1 MAEEKKNIPKLRF
14 REFTGDNA
22 NAWELRRADEIF
34 KTISD
39 KGHPDLTVL
48 SASQEHGMIPRND
61 VGVDI
66 KYDKKNTANYKRVK
80 PEQFVIHL
88 RSFQG
93 GFAWSEIEGITS
105 PAYTVLDY
113 KETGKYSFDFWK
125 EVLTSPNFIKRLE
138 SVTYGIR
145 DGRSISFSD
154 FSTLKFSSPE
164 IREQQKIGS
173 FFKHL
178 DELITLHQRMLDEY
192 KTLKKTML
200 SKMFPKN
207 GEKYPEL
214 RFSGFTDA
222 WELRKLGEMGKTFSG
237 LSGKKKEDFGHGN
250 ARFVTYMNVF
260 NNTITNP
267 KLLEKVELDN
277 KQNKVKF
284 GDVFF
289 TTSSETPEE
298 VGMSSIWLDD
308 LENVYLNSFCFG
320 YRTDI
325 EMSPYYL
332 AFVLR
337 SPNVR
342 KKFMVLAQGISRYN
356 ISKNKVMNISIP
368 IPDIGEQQKIG
379 SFFKHLDELITLHQ
393 RELELLKTLKKTM
406 LQQMFV

>member
-1 MAEEKKNIPKLRF
+1 MKEEKRNIPEVRF
-14 REFTGDNA
+14 REFAGDNA
-22 NAWELRRADEIF
+22 DAWELRRADEIF

-178 DELITLHQRMLDEY
+178 DELITLHQRRY
-192 KTLKKTML
+192 KLVIFTHASHPHVVIISYL
-200 SKMFPKN
+200 SPTKN
-207 GEKYPEL
+207 
-214 RFSGFTDA
+214 A
-222 WELRKLGEMGKTFSG
+222 
-237 LSGKKKEDFGHGN
+237 
-250 ARFVTYMNVF
+250 
-260 NNTITNP
+260 
-267 KLLEKVELDN
+267 
-277 KQNKVKF
+277 
-284 GDVFF
+284 
-289 TTSSETPEE
+289 
-298 VGMSSIWLDD
+298 
-308 LENVYLNSFCFG
+308 
-320 YRTDI
+320 
-325 EMSPYYL
+325 
-332 AFVLR
+332 
-337 SPNVR
+337 
-342 KKFMVLAQGISRYN
+342 
-356 ISKNKVMNISIP
+356 
-368 IPDIGEQQKIG
+368 
-379 SFFKHLDELITLHQ
+379 
-393 RELELLKTLKKTM
+393 
-406 LQQMFV
+406 

>member
-1 MAEEKKNIPKLRF
+1 MIKHTKTLKESAPSRAQRLAKKGDVFYQTVRPYQKNNYLYELQYNNYIFSTGYAQLRPYSGVDSNFLLNCVQEEKFVTTVLNFCTGTSYPAINSKDLGRVMIKIPKSTEQQKIGDFFKHLDELITLHQ
-14 REFTGDNA
+14 RELDNYKMLKKTMLSKMFPKNDEKYPEIRFTGFA
-22 NAWELRRADEIF
+22 YAWELRRADEIF

-178 DELITLHQRMLDEY
+178 DELITLHQR
-192 KTLKKTML
+192 
-200 SKMFPKN
+200 
-207 GEKYPEL
+207 G
-214 RFSGFTDA
+214 
-222 WELRKLGEMGKTFSG
+222 
-237 LSGKKKEDFGHGN
+237 
-250 ARFVTYMNVF
+250 
-260 NNTITNP
+260 
-267 KLLEKVELDN
+267 
-277 KQNKVKF
+277 
-284 GDVFF
+284 
-289 TTSSETPEE
+289 
-298 VGMSSIWLDD
+298 SI
-308 LENVYLNSFCFG
+308 
-320 YRTDI
+320 
-325 EMSPYYL
+325 
-332 AFVLR
+332 
-337 SPNVR
+337 
-342 KKFMVLAQGISRYN
+342 
-356 ISKNKVMNISIP
+356 
-368 IPDIGEQQKIG
+368 
-379 SFFKHLDELITLHQ
+379 
-393 RELELLKTLKKTM
+393 
-406 LQQMFV
+406 

>member
-22 NAWELRRADEIF
+22 NAWELRRADKIF

-93 GFAWSEIEGITS
+93 GFAWSGIEGITS

-113 KETGKYSFDFWK
+113 KETGKDSFDFWK

-164 IREQQKIGS
+164 IREQQKIGV
-173 FFKHL
+173 
-178 DELITLHQRMLDEY
+178 
-192 KTLKKTML
+192 
-200 SKMFPKN
+200 
-207 GEKYPEL
+207 
-214 RFSGFTDA
+214 FSST
-222 WELRKLGEMGKTFSG
+222 
-237 LSGKKKEDFGHGN
+237 
-250 ARFVTYMNVF
+250 
-260 NNTITNP
+260 
-267 KLLEKVELDN
+267 
-277 KQNKVKF
+277 
-284 GDVFF
+284 
-289 TTSSETPEE
+289 
-298 VGMSSIWLDD
+298 
-308 LENVYLNSFCFG
+308 
-320 YRTDI
+320 
-325 EMSPYYL
+325 
-332 AFVLR
+332 
-337 SPNVR
+337 
-342 KKFMVLAQGISRYN
+342 
-356 ISKNKVMNISIP
+356 
-368 IPDIGEQQKIG
+368 
-379 SFFKHLDELITLHQ
+379 
-393 RELELLKTLKKTM
+393 
-406 LQQMFV
+406 

>member
-222 WELRKLGEMGKTFSG
+222 WELRKFENFVKKSGAKNKNGGNFPAYSVSNTLGLVPQTEQFEESR
-237 LSGKKKEDFGHGN
+237 LSSLEKKDYRIVRPDEFAYN
-250 ARFVTYMNVF
+250 PARINVGSIAF
-260 NNTITNP
+260 NNTKKTVIVSSLYVIL
-267 KLLEKVELDN
+267 KMSEVLDN
-277 KQNKVKF
+277 
-284 GDVFF
+284 
-289 TTSSETPEE
+289 E
-298 VGMSSIWLDD
+298 
-308 LENVYLNSFCFG
+308 
-320 YRTDI
+320 
-325 EMSPYYL
+325 
-332 AFVLR
+332 FVLQFIKSDEFLKDVKR
-337 SPNVR
+337 KTEGSVR
-342 KKFMVLAQGISRYN
+342 EYLFFANFKNINFPYISN
-356 ISKNKVMNISIP
+356 LK
-368 IPDIGEQQKIG
+368 EQQKIG
-379 SFFKHLDELITLHQ
+379 SFFRNLDELITLHQ

>member
-1 MAEEKKNIPKLRF
+1 MLIRI
-14 REFTGDNA
+14 

-178 DELITLHQRMLDEY
+178 DELITLHQRRAISSS
-192 KTLKKTML
+192 KK
-200 SKMFPKN
+200 
-207 GEKYPEL
+207 
-214 RFSGFTDA
+214 
-222 WELRKLGEMGKTFSG
+222 
-237 LSGKKKEDFGHGN
+237 
-250 ARFVTYMNVF
+250 
-260 NNTITNP
+260 
-267 KLLEKVELDN
+267 
-277 KQNKVKF
+277 
-284 GDVFF
+284 
-289 TTSSETPEE
+289 
-298 VGMSSIWLDD
+298 
-308 LENVYLNSFCFG
+308 
-320 YRTDI
+320 
-325 EMSPYYL
+325 
-332 AFVLR
+332 R
-337 SPNVR
+337 SNW
-342 KKFMVLAQGISRYN
+342 
-356 ISKNKVMNISIP
+356 
-368 IPDIGEQQKIG
+368 
-379 SFFKHLDELITLHQ
+379 
-393 RELELLKTLKKTM
+393 
-406 LQQMFV
+406 